1 MLASCSVKWIKKHLL
16 SKRLYLFGLSLV
28 VALVGSGLSYL
39 QITYTHVTGDRQ
51 NHDIIL
57 PAGSS
62 LNTIADLLHRARI
75 IDHPQSFIW
84 NARLRGF
91 YRFIQA
97 GEYRLPKHRTL
108 KSILT
113 LLVSGKTI
121 VHKFVIVEGQTTKDV
136 LTQLF
141 TSNRFVGDLS
151 IIPDEGSLYPETY
164 YYSHGMHRQTFI
176 LKVQQSMQKHIT
188 KLWQQ
193 RSSNIMLTSPKKALI
208 LASIIE
214 KETSLVS
221 EKEHVAGLFYNRLRT
236 GMKLQSDPTVS
247 YGLYASTNR
256 PLNQALSRA
265 ELAISTPYNTY
276 IHLGLP
282 PTPICNPSL
291 TSLKAVF
298 YPLTTADFYFVA
310 DGTGGHIFST
320 NYPDHQRHHQ
330 SLRQRRAKIVKDNE
344 SIEKND

>member
-1 MLASCSVKWIKKHLL
+1 MLASSSVEWIKKYLRPKLL
-16 SKRLYLFGLSLV
+16 CLFVLSL
-28 VALVGSGLSYL
+28 AIIISGGGFFYL
-39 QITYTHVTGDRQ
+39 QITYTHITDDRQ
-51 NHDIIL
+51 DHEIIL
-57 PAGSS
+57 PTGSS
-62 LNTIADLLHRARI
+62 LNTVADLLHRAHI

-91 YRFIQA
+91 HRFIQA
-97 GEYRLPKHRTL
+97 GEYRLSKQRTI
-108 KSILT
+108 KSILA
-113 LLVSGKTI
+113 LLMSGQTI

-136 LTQLF
+136 LAQLF
-141 TSNRFVGDLS
+141 TSNHFIGDLS
-151 IIPDEGSLYPETY
+151 AIPEEGSLYPATY
-164 YYSHGMHRQTFI
+164 HYTHGTHRQTFI
-176 LKVQQSMQKHIT
+176 LKVQQSMQKHVT

-193 RSSNIMLTSPKKALI
+193 RSSNIILTSPKQALI

-214 KETSLVS
+214 KETSLIS

-247 YGLYASTNR
+247 YGLYVSTNR

-276 IHLGLP
+276 IHPGLP

-291 TSLKAVF
+291 TSLNAVF
-298 YPLTTADFYFVA
+298 YPLITADLYFVT

-320 NYPDHQRHHQ
+320 NYLDHQRHHQ
-330 SLRQRRAKIVKDNE
+330 ALRQRRAKIAKENE
-344 SIEKND
+344 SIEKK